1 MDVNLHIPLC
11 GLCPDLVSETGQVST
26 LGKSV
31 QQGAQTSICA
41 ALTGG
46 GGAYLAD
53 CVPKDPHAAAHDA
66 AAGKRLW
73 TASAALLARA
83 APSAAKRLAL

>member
-1 MDVNLHIPLC
+1 MD
-11 GLCPDLVSETGQVST
+11 GGGEGRAQVST
-26 LGKSV
+26 VGKSV
-31 QQGAQTSICA
+31 LQGAQTSICA

-53 CVPKDPHAAAHDA
+53 CAPKDPHAAAHDA
-66 AAGKRLW
+66 AARERLW
-73 TASAALLARA
+73 SASAALLARA

>member
-1 MDVNLHIPLC
+1 M
-11 GLCPDLVSETGQVST
+11 GQVST

-41 ALTGG
+41 ALAGG

-53 CVPKDPHAAAHDA
+53 CVTKDPHAAAHDA
-66 AAGKRLW
+66 ATGERLW
-73 TASAALLARA
+73 SVSTALLART
-83 APSAAKRLAL
+83 APAAAKQLAL